1 LFHVLAVGQS
11 DQTIECC

>member
-1 LFHVLAVGQS
+1 VGQS